1 MPYHLSFATRL
12 GFILVRSDGTNL
24 TSLEI
29 TEQPSA
35 SNPDAIT
42 EEAQGQISQYLAGQ
56 RKEFDLPIGL
66 KGTTFQIKVWNEL
79 QKIPFGHSLSYE
91 DLAQLIGNHRAFR
104 AVGSAVGSNPIPL
117 VIPCHRILGKNK
129 KISGYSAGKGIP
141 TKRELLHGEGISF
154 L

>member
-29 TEQPSA
+29 MEQPSA

-56 RKEFDLPIGL
+56 RKEFDLPIDL
-66 KGTTFQIKVWNEL
+66 TGTTFQMKVWNEL

-91 DLAQLIGNHRAFR
+91 ALARLIANPRAFR
-104 AVGSAVGSNPIPL
+104 AVGSAVGSNPIP
-117 VIPCHRILGKNK
+117 VIIPCHRILGKNK
-129 KISGYSAGKGIP
+129 KITGYSAGKGIP
-141 TKRELLHGEGISF
+141 TKRELLRGEGISF